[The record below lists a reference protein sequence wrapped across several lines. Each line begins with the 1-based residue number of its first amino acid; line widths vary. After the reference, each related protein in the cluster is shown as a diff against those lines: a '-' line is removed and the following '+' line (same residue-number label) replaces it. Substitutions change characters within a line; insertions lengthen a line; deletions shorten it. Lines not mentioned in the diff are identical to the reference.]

1 MAEKEVNVK
10 RKIAKNLIHLAD
22 RILDGCIISGILLML
37 CYGGYA
43 LWDTYQIEQTA
54 SAEKFQTYRPD
65 TGQDSFDS
73 LKKENPEVI
82 GWITVPDTEIDYPIV
97 QAADNSKY
105 LNTDVK
111 GEFALCGS
119 IFLDYRNASDF
130 SDVNSV
136 IYGHYMQKESM
147 FGDLKLFADEEF
159 FQTHCYGELY
169 FNGQWHT
176 LELFSFC
183 EVDAYQKTIYD
194 VKKSPEEQA
203 AYLKNLEQIS
213 MYFRKL
219 DMGTEEHFVSLSTCI
234 PGKGTDGRYVL
245 TGRITDRPV
254 TE

>member
-1 MAEKEVNVK
+1 
-10 RKIAKNLIHLAD
+10 
-22 RILDGCIISGILLML
+22 ML

-194 VKKSPEEQA
+194 VKNRRKSRQNNLKIWNRSVCISENWIWEQRSILSAYPHAFPEKGQMA
-203 AYLKNLEQIS
+203 D
-213 MYFRKL
+213 MYSPV
-219 DMGTEEHFVSLSTCI
+219 ESLI
-234 PGKGTDGRYVL
+234 GR
-245 TGRITDRPV
+245 
-254 TE
+254 